1 MKAKETTL
9 EEPVQT
15 WILWE
20 HATIH
25 SPKIF
30 TVMFVTFA
38 REYKIVEVKVLKL
51 SSSFYF
57 ADFDQLKSSLKQQIF
72 AKI

>member
-9 EEPVQT
+9 AEPVQME
-15 WILWE
+15 ILWKD
-20 HATIH
+20 ATIH
-25 SPKIF
+25 SLKIF
-30 TVMFVTFA
+30 TVIFITFA
-38 REYKIVEVKVLKL
+38 RYKIVEVKVLKL